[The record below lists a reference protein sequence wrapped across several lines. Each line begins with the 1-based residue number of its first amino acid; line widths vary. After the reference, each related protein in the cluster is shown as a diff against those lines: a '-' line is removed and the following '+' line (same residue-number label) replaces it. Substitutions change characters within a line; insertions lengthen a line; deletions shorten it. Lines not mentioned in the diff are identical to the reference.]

1 MEIGENADTAATMR
15 IGIKATQLVDG
26 GGRRHLEKL
35 LQYFPREQDTQIVV
49 FLSNAQR
56 DFDLPKR
63 NDIEYR
69 FYSFPARSLLH
80 RLLWEQ
86 TVLRRELK
94 RLDIDILFEPGN
106 LGMMGSPVPR
116 ILLIHNLAPFSPEF
130 IAGESLLSRLR
141 LHMLRLA
148 TRLSMKS
155 ASGVIHLTDFARSFV
170 ADSLDLNNIP
180 QRVIYMGTDRHVSK
194 LTTRRNIEKQF
205 NIEGQLI
212 FCCSHI
218 YRYKNILEVVQAFDL
233 LRRSSGRQM
242 TLVLA
247 GECYDKRYAREI
259 RDYISSHDL
268 ESQVRMVG
276 SVDYSTLAGL
286 YSSCDLFIF
295 PSWLESASLILIE
308 ALQAGA
314 PIVASNTRLCAEVL
328 DEAALFFDPHD
339 PSSICDAAKRVL
351 DDDALRSGLR
361 RSAKHRAEFF
371 SWRRTAEMTAEFIR
385 EVSGHPATEYM
396 ERQSSSHQTTPVAED
411 NKQLIE
417 HQWR

>member
-1 MEIGENADTAATMR
+1 MEVGEDADTAATMR

-35 LQYFPREQDTQIVV
+35 LQYFPREQGTQLVV
-49 FLSNAQR
+49 FLSNTQR

-69 FYSFPARSLLH
+69 FYSFPAKSLLH

-86 TVLRRELK
+86 TVLRRELR
-94 RLDIDILFEPGN
+94 RLDIDVLFEPGN

-130 IAGESLLSRLR
+130 IAGESLFSRLR
-141 LHMLRLA
+141 LHLLRFA
-148 TRLSMKS
+148 TRLSTKS

-180 QRVIYMGTDRHVSK
+180 QRVIYMGTDGHVSK
-194 LTTRRNIEKQF
+194 PMSRKSIERQF
-205 NIEGQLI
+205 NIEGQFI

-233 LRRSSGRQM
+233 LRRSFGGQI

-247 GECYDKRYAREI
+247 GEFYDRRYTREI
-259 RDYISSHDL
+259 KDHIAAHGM

-276 SVDYSTLAGL
+276 SVDYSILAGL
-286 YSSCDLFIF
+286 YKFCDLFIF

-314 PIVASNTRLCAEVL
+314 PIAASNTRLCVEVL

-339 PSSICDAAKRVL
+339 PSSICDAARRVL
-351 DDDALRSGLR
+351 DDEILRSGLR
-361 RSAKHRAEFF
+361 RTAKHRAEFF
-371 SWRRTAEMTAEFIR
+371 SWRRTAELTAEFIK
-385 EVSGHPATEYM
+385 EVSGHPAAEYM
-396 ERQSSSHQTTPVAED
+396 QRQSSSHQTTPIAED
-411 NKQLIE
+411 NKHSIE
-417 HQWR
+417 H